1 LVLPSVGGELTAIFP
16 QSYHSPRLLSR
27 ATGYNPI
34 NPWNQGESAVEH
46 KFQINLR
53 GIIDLLSH
61 HLYSGPEVFVRELLQ
76 NATDAIQARRNLD
89 RKHQGEIRLEI
100 HKAKDKPTSLMI
112 AENGIGL
119 TTEEV
124 HTFLSTIGLSSKRA
138 AEGERPTDFIGQFG
152 IGILAC
158 FVVSD
163 SIVVISKSARDP
175 NAKPVEWRAKPDGTY
190 TIKELDRDLEAGT
203 QVWLTAKPDCEIHF
217 TSESLGTLCR
227 HYGGLLPYPIRLTHG
242 PETTIVNENGAP
254 WRTQYKDERTRYR
267 ALMDFGREIFETDFL
282 DAIPLSSSVGGI
294 DGVAYVL
301 PYTVTLTS
309 KRANRVYLKNMLLS
323 ENVDNLLPDW
333 AFFVKAVV
341 NANDLRPTAARE
353 SFYEDDKLADARLAL
368 GECLRAYLAELA
380 EKDPRKLDRIIALHS
395 LAIKSLAVQDD
406 DFYKLVIDW
415 LPFETSSGEMTFGE
429 IRKQNEVLRYVDT
442 VDEFR
447 QVTRVA
453 QAQGYTII
461 NGGYVHSRE
470 LLERAEGLLDLT
482 VERSDPAGMTQQFD
496 ELTLDEQQK
505 IGVFL
510 GLAESVLKPFRCRP
524 DVKKFKPKELA
535 ALYTTSGEG
544 RFFRSLEQSKEVANP
559 LWSGVLDNISKKDRG
574 HSHTSDLCFNFD
586 NPLVRRL
593 TSLKDRSVLTRAIQ
607 MLYLQSLLLG
617 HHPLSGKEM
626 VLLNEGLLSL
636 IEWGVGLQ
644 NNE

>member
-1 LVLPSVGGELTAIFP
+1 M
-16 QSYHSPRLLSR
+16 
-27 ATGYNPI
+27 
-34 NPWNQGESAVEH
+34 EH

-89 RKHQGEIRLEI
+89 PTHVGDIRLEV
-100 HKAKDKPTSLMI
+100 HQAKGKPTSLMI

-152 IGILAC
+152 IGILSC

-163 SIVVISKSARDP
+163 SIIVISKSAKDP

-190 TIKELDRDLEAGT
+190 TIKELDRDFEPGT
-203 QVWLTAKPDCEIHF
+203 QVWLTAKEGCEEHF
-217 TSESLGTLCR
+217 MAESLATHCR
-227 HYGGLLPYPIRLTHG
+227 HYGGLLPYPIRLTTG
-242 PETTIVNENGAP
+242 RETVIVNENGAP
-254 WRTQYKDERTRYR
+254 WRQQFKDERDRYKT
-267 ALMDFGREIFETDFL
+267 LMNFGRELFETDFL
-282 DAIPLSSSVGGI
+282 DAIPLKSAAGQI

-301 PYTVTLTS
+301 PYTANLTS
-309 KRANRVYLKNMLLS
+309 KRAHRVYLKNMLLS

-353 SFYEDDKLADARLAL
+353 SFYEDEKLQDARDSL
-368 GECLRAYLAELA
+368 GECLRSYLAELA
-380 EKDPRKLDRIIALHS
+380 EKDPRKLDRIIALHN
-395 LAIKSLAVQDD
+395 LAIKTLAVQDD
-406 DFYKLVIDW
+406 EFYKLVIDW

-429 IRKQNEVLRYVDT
+429 IRKQNDVIRFAPT
-442 VDEFR
+442 VEEFR

-453 QAQGYTII
+453 QAQGFTII
-461 NGGYVHSRE
+461 NGGYVHSSE
-470 LLERAEGLLDLT
+470 LLNRAESLLDIT
-482 VERSDPAGMTQQFD
+482 VERTDPASMTQQFD
-496 ELTLDEQQK
+496 DLSLDEQQQ
-505 IGVFL
+505 ISVFL
-510 GLAESVLKPFRCRP
+510 TSAETVLKPFRCRP
-524 DVKKFKPKELA
+524 DVKKFKPKELP
-535 ALYTTSGEG
+535 ALYTTSSDG

-559 LWSGVLDNISKKDRG
+559 LWSGVLDNISKKDKG
-574 HSHTSDLCFNFD
+574 HTHTSDLCFNFE

-593 TSLKDRSVLTRAIQ
+593 TTLKDRAVLTRAIQ

-626 VLLNEGLLSL
+626 SLLNEGLLSL

-644 NNE
+644 